1 MVRPTDQEVTV
12 VDKIICS
19 PWSPGGG
26 STQAVRGPT
35 GHTRASLQAEKAGNM
50 GREPV
55 VPVETGR
62 LGIAY
67 LE

>member
-12 VDKIICS
+12 KDKIVCS

-26 STQAVRGPT
+26 STQAVWCPT
-35 GHTRASLQAEKAGNM
+35 GRTRASLRAEGAGNM